1 MNNNE
6 KILKIGKIKSD
17 ALAKEVG
24 TPAYVYD
31 AEVIKKQV
39 ERLNT
44 LHKDVQLFYSLKANP
59 NPSIVKL
66 IYSLGANLEIC
77 SLKEL
82 EIVEK
87 INASPERILYLGPG
101 KTEKEIRRVLEFG
114 VKYFIVESL
123 PEMEKVNE
131 IGAEKGLEIKV
142 GVRLNPSLS
151 AKGSKLTMGGK
162 PRQFG
167 IDEEQLPEI
176 FKLEESLRNIKIVG
190 IHVYNGTRIL
200 SSSVFMEN
208 TSHVLNLAKRVIKE
222 HQVDLEF
229 IDIGGGMGI
238 PYFPNESALDLES
251 ISKELPDLISDFYK
265 EVGSETPIFLE
276 SGRYVVG
283 ESGVYITKVLYKKTS
298 KNQEFLTVDGGTHH
312 HMAAGGMGNAL
323 KKNFPI
329 KVLNKYNEDPQKEYY
344 ISGPLCTPN
353 DLIAKKIQLPQTK
366 TGDLIGILNAGAY
379 GLTASPVLF
388 LSHYLPVEVLVQQDK
403 YMIIRQS
410 TEYDSPS
417 IRSFKEEVLNI

>member
-1 MNNNE
+1 MNKN
-6 KILKIGKIKSD
+6 KRVLKIGNIECDDLIEK
-17 ALAKEVG
+17 VG
-24 TPAYVYD
+24 TPAYIYD
-31 AEVIKKQV
+31 ADIIKNQV
-39 ERLNT
+39 ERLNN

-59 NPSIVKL
+59 NPSIVNF

-87 INASPERILYLGPG
+87 INASPERVLYLGPG
-101 KTEKEIRRVLEFG
+101 KTEIEIRRVLEYG

-123 PEMEKVNE
+123 QEMQKINE
-131 IGAEKGLEIKV
+131 IGEEKGREIKV
-142 GVRLNPSLS
+142 GVRLNPSVS

-167 IDEEQLPEI
+167 IDEEQLSEI
-176 FKLEESLRNIKIVG
+176 FALETSLRNIKIVG

-200 SSSVFMEN
+200 SSDVFIEN
-208 TSHVLNLAKRVIKE
+208 TSHVLKLAKKVIE
-222 HQVDLEF
+222 EYRVDLEF

-238 PYFPNESALDLES
+238 PYFPNENTLDLEDV
-251 ISKELPDLISDFYK
+251 SKKLSELISTFY
-265 EVGSETPIFLE
+265 EAVGAKISIFLE

-283 ESGVYITKVLYKKTS
+283 ESGVYVTEVLYKKIS
-298 KNQEFLTVDGGTHH
+298 KNSEFLTVDGGTHH

-329 KVLNKYNEDPQKEYY
+329 KVLNKFDEKPEVEYY

-353 DLIAKKIQLPQTK
+353 DLIAKKIKLPQTK

-388 LSHYLPVEVLVQQDK
+388 LSHYLPVEVLVQRDK
-403 YMIIRQS
+403 YMVIREN
-410 TEYDSPS
+410 TEYDSPD
-417 IRSFKEEVLNI
+417 IRTFEEAMNT